1 VLEEELKMIQKL
13 KNKVSIVTGS
23 ARGIGAA
30 AAIALAKEGSHIVLV
45 DLLDSKHTKQ
55 QIKEVNPEVEVLS
68 FSIDIRERE
77 QVVNVVNQTVEHFKR
92 VDVVVNNAGTC
103 SRLDLEHI
111 TDEMWF
117 RDIDTNL
124 RGTFLF
130 CQAAIYPHMKKQGF
144 GKLINIS
151 SISGIMGGPLSGNK
165 GENGDDGRSG
175 PAYAASKGGVIAM
188 TKWIAKEVG
197 ELGINCNSI
206 APGPIETAITQGMNY
221 QLNQAIKRMGNPED
235 IADAVVYLASADYV
249 TGEVLKV
256 CGGAAIG

>member
-1 VLEEELKMIQKL
+1 MTQKL

-30 AAIALAKEGSHIVLV
+30 SAIALAKDGSHIVLV
-45 DLLDSKHTKQ
+45 DLLDCEGTKQ
-55 QIKEVNPEVEVLS
+55 QIKEVNPEVEVLT
-68 FSIDIRERE
+68 FSVDIKERE
-77 QVVNVVNQTVEHFKR
+77 QVQNVVNQTVEHFGS
-92 VDVVVNNAGTC
+92 VDVLVNNAGTC

-111 TDEMWF
+111 TDDMWF

-130 CQAAIYPHMKKQGF
+130 CQAAIYPHMKKQGS
-144 GKLINIS
+144 GKIINIS
-151 SISGIMGGPLSGNK
+151 SISGIMGGPFSGDKGAN
-165 GENGDDGRSG
+165 GENGRSG

-206 APGPIETAITQGMNY
+206 APGPVETAITEGMNY
-221 QLNQAIKRMGNPED
+221 QLNQAIKRMGKPED

-256 CGGAAIG
+256 CGGSAIG

>member
-1 VLEEELKMIQKL
+1 MTQKL

-30 AAIALAKEGSHIVLV
+30 SAIALAKDGSHIVLV
-45 DLLDSKHTKQ
+45 DLLDCEDTKQ
-55 QIKEVNPEVEVLS
+55 QIKEVNPEAEVLV
-68 FSIDIRERE
+68 FSIDIKERE
-77 QVVNVVNQTVEHFKR
+77 QVQGVVNKTVEHFGSI
-92 VDVVVNNAGTC
+92 DVVVNNAGTC
-103 SRLDLEHI
+103 SRLDLEHM
-111 TDEMWF
+111 TDDMWF
-117 RDIDTNL
+117 RDINTNL

-130 CQAAIYPHMKKQGF
+130 SQAAIYPHMKKQGS
-144 GKLINIS
+144 GKIINIS
-151 SISGIMGGPLSGNK
+151 SISGIMGGPFSGDKGGN
-165 GENGDDGRSG
+165 GENGRSG

-206 APGPIETAITQGMNY
+206 APGPVETAITKGMNY
-221 QLNQAIKRMGNPED
+221 QLNQAIKRIGHPED

-256 CGGAAIG
+256 CGGSAIG

>member
-1 VLEEELKMIQKL
+1 MTQKL

-30 AAIALAKEGSHIVLV
+30 SAIALAKDGSNIVLV
-45 DLLDSKHTKQ
+45 DLLECEDTKQ
-55 QIKEVNPEVEVLS
+55 KIQEVNPEAEVLM
-68 FSIDIRERE
+68 FSIDIKERE
-77 QVVNVVNQTVEHFKR
+77 QVQSVVNQTVEHFGSI
-92 VDVVVNNAGTC
+92 DVVVNNAGTC
-103 SRLDLEHI
+103 SHLDLEHM

-130 CQAAIYPHMKKQGF
+130 SQAAIYPHMKKQRS
-144 GKLINIS
+144 GKIINIS
-151 SISGIMGGPLSGNK
+151 SISGIMGGPFSGEK
-165 GENGDDGRSG
+165 GENGENGRSG

-197 ELGINCNSI
+197 ELGINCNSV
-206 APGPIETAITQGMNY
+206 APGPVETAITKGMNY
-221 QLNQAIKRMGNPED
+221 QLNQAIKRMGQPED

-256 CGGAAIG
+256 CGGSAIG